1 MTKYHHGL
9 LWPNATT
16 FERSQRGYLQPKSAT
31 VPCDQRPHHSRS
43 LSSAAAAILMAL
55 ATSFLGPSSCSSTAT
70 NAKSPPTPLRYC
82 LLMPVIQHLLLQPP
96 TCRVVTFNSNTFIV
110 ALKAYI
116 TFKLTYIENEL
127 LYAYGDT
134 L

>member
-16 FERSQRGYLQPKSAT
+16 FERSQRGYLQPKSST

-43 LSSAAAAILMAL
+43 LSSAAAAVLMPL
-55 ATSFLGPSSCSSTAT
+55 VTSFLVAWVPATA
-70 NAKSPPTPLRYC
+70 AASPPMQSPPPTPLWYC
-82 LLMPVIQHLLLQPP
+82 LSMPLIQHLLLQPP

-110 ALKAYI
+110 ALKWYSRGPVPQYW
-116 TFKLTYIENEL
+116 LTIL
-127 LYAYGDT
+127 R
-134 L
+134 